1 MTPNVKPGSKDT
13 WDGYTREREL
23 IFRFIAEQKIP
34 GVVILSADRHR
45 SDAYKINTGIKG
57 MYPLFEWQSSRLTNQ
72 HVHGIIKHSI
82 FGYNEK
88 QSYGRVDFDLTNED
102 PSVSYTIVN
111 IDGEKIYSMEV
122 KRSELQLSLIHI

>member
-1 MTPNVKPGSKDT
+1 MPIK
-13 WDGYTREREL
+13 L
-23 IFRFIAEQKIP
+23 IQNDAYQQKIP

-45 SDAYKINTGIKG
+45 SDAYKINTGIEG

-72 HVHGIIKHSI
+72 HVHGIMKHSI

-88 QSYGRVDFDLTNED
+88 QSYGRVDFDLTNKD

-122 KRSELQLSLIHI
+122 KQSELQF

>member
-13 WDGYTREREL
+13 WDGYNREREL
-23 IFRFIAEQKIP
+23 IFRFIAKQKIP

-45 SDAYKINTGIKG
+45 SDAYKINTGIEV

-72 HVHGIIKHSI
+72 HVHGIMKHSI

-88 QSYGRVDFDLTNED
+88 PSYGRVDFDLTNKD

-122 KRSELQLSLIHI
+122 KQSELQF

>member
-45 SDAYKINTGIKG
+45 SDAYKINTGIEG

-72 HVHGIIKHSI
+72 HVHGIMKHSI

-88 QSYGRVDFDLTNED
+88 QSYGRVDFDLTNKD

-122 KRSELQLSLIHI
+122 KQSELQF